1 MKNWSNDEVEILT
14 LNCHLSID
22 DLMELLPH
30 RSYNAIYS
38 KIRALDDNNVKPLYA
53 KSFFNKKITSL
64 ADVNEYIKYDL
75 IQCLECGKW
84 FPFLP
89 VHLNRIHQIDSID
102 YRIKH
107 DLPAQTP
114 LAGVKYREMHR
125 AKMNK
130 LIEDGIVTHEH
141 LEDAIEKA
149 RKTDRGQRAAYE
161 LERQRGIITKNKIWL
176 KSPRTKVGHK

>member
-1 MKNWSNDEVEILT
+1 MKNWSNEEVEILT

-22 DLMELLPH
+22 ELMQLLPH

-38 KIRALDDNNVKPLYA
+38 KIRALDESNAKPLLA
-53 KSFFNKKITSL
+53 KSFFNKKITSM
-64 ADVNEYIKYDL
+64 ADVEEYIKHDL

-102 YRIKH
+102 YRIRH

-114 LAGVKYREMHR
+114 LAGVKYRDMHR
-125 AKMNK
+125 IKMNK
-130 LIEDGIVTHEH
+130 LISDGTITHEH
-141 LEDAIEKA
+141 LEDAIKKA
-149 RKTDRGQRAAYE
+149 SKADRGQRATYE
-161 LERQRGIITKNKIWL
+161 LDRQREIIKNNKIWL
-176 KSPRTKVGHK
+176 KSPRTKKGHK

>member
-1 MKNWSNDEVEILT
+1 MKIWSDDEVEILT

-22 DLMELLPH
+22 ELMQLLPH

-38 KIRALDDNNVKPLYA
+38 KIRALDNSNAKPLLA
-53 KSFFNKKITSL
+53 KSFFNKKITSM
-64 ADVNEYIKYDL
+64 ADVEEYIKHDL

-89 VHLNRIHQIDSID
+89 VHLNKIHQIDSID

-114 LAGVKYREMHR
+114 LAGVKYRDMHR
-125 AKMNK
+125 IKMNK
-130 LIEDGIVTHEH
+130 LISDGTITHER
-141 LEDAIEKA
+141 LEDAIKKA
-149 RKTDRGQRAAYE
+149 SRAARRQRVAYE
-161 LERQRGIITKNKIWL
+161 LDRQREIIKNNKIWL
-176 KSPRTKVGHK
+176 KSSRTKKGHK

>member
-149 RKTDRGQRAAYE
+149 RKTDRGQRATYE

>member
-89 VHLNRIHQIDSID
+89 IHLNRIHQIDSID

-149 RKTDRGQRAAYE
+149 RKTDRGQRATYE

>member
-1 MKNWSNDEVEILT
+1 MKNWSNEEVEILT
-14 LNCHLSID
+14 LNCHLPIA
-22 DLMELLPH
+22 DLMKLLPR

-75 IQCLECGKW
+75 IECLECGKW

-130 LIEDGIVTHEH
+130 LIEDGIVVHEH
-141 LEDAIEKA
+141 LKDAIEKS
-149 RKTDRGQRAAYE
+149 RGAGRGKRATYE
-161 LERQRGIITKNKIWL
+161 LDRQRDNITKNQIWL
-176 KSPRTKVGHK
+176 KSPRTKIGHK

>member
-1 MKNWSNDEVEILT
+1 MKNWSDEEVKILT
-14 LNCHLSID
+14 LNCHLSIA

-38 KIRALDDNNVKPLYA
+38 KIRALDDNSVKPLMA

-64 ADVNEYIKYDL
+64 ADVDEYIKYDL

-89 VHLNRIHQIDSID
+89 VHLNRIHQINSID

-130 LIEDGIVTHEH
+130 LISDGIVVHEH
-141 LEDAIEKA
+141 LKDAIEKSRVA
-149 RKTDRGQRAAYE
+149 GRGKRATYE
-161 LERQRGIITKNKIWL
+161 LDRQREKVTKNQIWL

>member
-1 MKNWSNDEVEILT
+1 MKNWSNEEVEILT
-14 LNCHLSID
+14 LNCHLPIA
-22 DLMELLPH
+22 DLMKLLPR

-64 ADVNEYIKYDL
+64 DDVDEYIKYDL
-75 IQCLECGKW
+75 IECLECGKW

-89 VHLNRIHQIDSID
+89 VHINRVHQIDAVD
-102 YRIKH
+102 YKIRH

-114 LAGVKYREMHR
+114 LAGVKYREMHQV
-125 AKMNK
+125 KMNK

-149 RKTDRGQRAAYE
+149 RKTDRGQRATYE
-161 LERQRGIITKNKIWL
+161 LERQRGIITKNQIWL